1 MLYEVR
7 VSEEE
12 SFELVSDDPLKVGE
26 LITES
31 ETVYEVTRVL
41 DGNVVEVEWRA
52 GPAGDAGDEL

>member
-7 VSEEE
+7 TSEEE
-12 SFELVSDDPLKVGE
+12 SFELVSDEPLKVGE

-41 DGNVVEVEWRA
+41 DGNVVEAEWRA
-52 GPAGDAGDEL
+52 GPTSASDE

>member
-1 MLYEVR
+1 VLYEVR
-7 VSEEE
+7 TSEEE
-12 SFELVSDDPLKVGE
+12 SFELVSDEPLKVGE

-52 GPAGDAGDEL
+52 GPTGASDE